1 MNCELQD
8 GADPAAARGHAAS
21 AKVSGKY
28 LDLGEKYLGKI
39 LCVYS
44 GPLSAVLGREVYLKL
59 DNLQPG
65 GSFKIRGIGRT
76 MTEAAARGA
85 TVFIG
90 GDLLQAVQYFVGTAC
105 NK

>member
-1 MNCELQD
+1 MEQTPPLHVETPLVRRSRENIWI
-8 GADPAAARGHAAS
+8 RG
-21 AKVSGKY
+21 
-28 LDLGEKYLGKI
+28 ENILGKI

-90 GDLLQAVQYFVGTAC
+90 GEAAALATAHH
-105 NK
+105 

>member
-1 MNCELQD
+1 MSCELQD
-8 GADPAAARGHAAS
+8 GADPAAARGHAAC
-21 AKVSGKY
+21 AQVSGKY
-28 LDLGEKYLGKI
+28 LDSGEKSSWKI

-90 GDLLQAVQYFVGTAC
+90 GEAAALATAHH
-105 NK
+105 

>member
-1 MNCELQD
+1 M
-8 GADPAAARGHAAS
+8 
-21 AKVSGKY
+21 
-28 LDLGEKYLGKI
+28 GEI

-90 GDLLQAVQYFVGTAC
+90 GEAAASATAHH
-105 NK
+105 

>member
-1 MNCELQD
+1 M
-8 GADPAAARGHAAS
+8 
-21 AKVSGKY
+21 
-28 LDLGEKYLGKI
+28 GEI

-90 GDLLQAVQYFVGTAC
+90 GEAAAC
-105 NK
+105 SNCAPLSNTSRQQRR